1 MIQIKFHTISVK
13 TNFGSLQLS
22 IMWGRESLSASTECR
37 SHQHFKLSAS
47 GRRSKASCNS
57 ESYYLDNF
65 GSCAYQFPT
74 SSKLHLKLSGLVHR
88 GGHKREMARFP
99 GINGCIEGVSDFL
112 LFSPS
117 SASCTIHFFTA
128 SLLRGF
134 KVSLFGTCYYG
145 RACANYVGGSKRAP
159 PLCDRLTELVMVI
172 IRARARRHF
181 LKQVKGHYESM

>member
-57 ESYYLDNF
+57 ESYHLDNF
-65 GSCAYQFPT
+65 GSCAYQFP
-74 SSKLHLKLSGLVHR
+74 KLHLKLSGLIHR
-88 GGHKREMARFP
+88 GGHKRETARFL
-99 GINGCIEGVSDFL
+99 GINGCIEGVSNFL
-112 LFSPS
+112 LFSLS
-117 SASCTIHFFTA
+117 LASCTAHFFTA

-134 KVSLFGTCYYG
+134 KASLFGTCYYG
-145 RACANYVGGSKRAP
+145 PS
-159 PLCDRLTELVMVI
+159 LC
-172 IRARARRHF
+172 
-181 LKQVKGHYESM
+181 